1 MQELGVDHDEGYL
14 RLGAIRI
21 NLPGYRYKH
30 VVRLVSDQGEKLN
43 HVRGRLK
50 EQRLPYTFNQG
61 AVTNCRETCPNDE
74 TGEVTLDVEVDTCE
88 ITGEDVDF
96 TLRS

>member
-1 MQELGVDHDEGYL
+1 M
-14 RLGAIRI
+14 RI

-30 VVRLVSDQGEKLN
+30 VVQLVSDQGEKLN

-61 AVTNCRETCPNDE
+61 TVTNCRETCPNE
-74 TGEVTLDVEVDTCE
+74 TGEVTLDVEVDTRE
-88 ITGEDVDF
+88 ITG
-96 TLRS
+96 